1 MPDMTVTERV
11 EISVAT
17 PAGPVT
23 IPIQVP
29 TGFVPITAIVP
40 VMRDLGERA
49 MALEQAQALT
59 AGESVSCRKGCAACC
74 RMLVPVSGPEAFALQ
89 DFVASLPQERRHA
102 MLQRVGDARRRL
114 EEAGLWETLSDIAE
128 TDRQL
133 SDEEMEPINR
143 AYFTLR
149 MPCPFLESE
158 VCSIYEERPAA
169 CRELLVTSPAEL
181 CEDPVANPVKP
192 LPVPLRMSTVL
203 GLLWSE
209 LTGGPIRFIPLPVA
223 LAWAAR
229 HMDAR
234 RRVWPGPVLVEHALD
249 STWRFLSRVFRER
262 GIPVPESKTP
272 PL

>member
-1 MPDMTVTERV
+1 MAEVLPTERL

-23 IPIQVP
+23 IPIEVP
-29 TGFVPITAIVP
+29 TGYVPITAIVP
-40 VMRDLGERA
+40 AMRELGERA
-49 MALEQAQALT
+49 MATEEAQARK
-59 AGESVSCRKGCAACC
+59 AGEQVSCRKGCAACC
-74 RMLVPVSGPEAFALQ
+74 RMLVPVSGPEAFALH
-89 DFVASLPQERRHA
+89 DFIESLSRERRHA
-102 MLQRVGDARRRL
+102 MLARVDDAQRRL
-114 EEAGLWETLSDIAE
+114 EQAGLWGPLNDLAE

-143 AYFTLR
+143 AYFALR

-181 CEDPVANPVKP
+181 CDDPVANPVKP

-203 GLLWSE
+203 GLLWSH
-209 LTGGPIRFIPLPVA
+209 LAGGPIRFIPLPVA

-229 HMDAR
+229 HADGR
-234 RRVWPGPVLVEHALD
+234 EQVWRGPVLLEQALD
-249 STWRFLSRVFRER
+249 SAWRFLSRVFRER
-262 GIPVPESKTP
+262 GIPMPEAESSNR
-272 PL
+272 